1 MAPALSVRIKGGGV
15 AAACCQTL
23 LTQANVAFRREPA
36 PRPKVPAVMLS
47 PATQSLLTDVFGRRD
62 LLDGLHLVR
71 RRMVTW
77 GSGDLVALPH
87 SAVVVS
93 EEELLL
99 RLAAAT
105 PAGEVIGEG
114 DGSSDGLTATWTIQ
128 ASGSMSGAAPLRDF
142 GSRPAT
148 AAQVKLTA
156 AADSQACSMEAVT
169 DGWLFLVPSGG
180 ETAWLLAAGGPVET
194 LLSQSRQISPQI
206 DRVIANGGS
215 FPSHPRIAESLCAA
229 GDGGAPG
236 FLACGSAAIA
246 FDPLCGDGT
255 GHAVREAILACAI
268 ARAQQ
273 LQTAPD
279 DLLWEYRL
287 RLWSGFKRHL
297 EHCHEFYSTGGSSD
311 WWKAQCAAIEEG
323 LRWMATQR
331 SPIPLGRYRLNGFS
345 LERSAT

>member
-1 MAPALSVRIKGGGV
+1 
-15 AAACCQTL
+15 
-23 LTQANVAFRREPA
+23 
-36 PRPKVPAVMLS
+36 
-47 PATQSLLTDVFGRRD
+47 LLTDVFGRRD

-71 RRMVTW
+71 RRMVSW

-93 EEELLL
+93 EEELLR

-105 PAGEVIGEG
+105 PASEVMGEG
-114 DGSSDGLTATWTIQ
+114 GGNTDGSAATWTIQ
-128 ASGSMSGAAPLRDF
+128 ASGTMGDAAPLREF
-142 GSRPAT
+142 GSRPAM
-148 AAQVKLTA
+148 AAQVKLTDQ
-156 AADSQACSMEAVT
+156 ADTQACSMEAVV
-169 DGWLFLVPSGG
+169 DGWLFLVPSGV

-206 DRVIANGGS
+206 ESVIAGGGS
-215 FPSHPRIAESLCAA
+215 FPSHPRIAESLC
-229 GDGGAPG
+229 APG

-268 ARAQQ
+268 TRAQQ

-297 EHCHEFYSTGGSSD
+297 EHCHEFYSTGGTSD

-331 SPIPLGRYRLNGFS
+331 SPVPLGRYRLNGFS
-345 LERSAT
+345 LERSAA

>member
-15 AAACCQTL
+15 AAACCQAL
-23 LTQANVAFRREPA
+23 LIQANVDFRRDPA

-47 PATQSLLTDVFGRRD
+47 PATQSLLTDVFDRRD
-62 LLDGLHLVR
+62 LLAGLHVVR

-87 SAVVVS
+87 AAVVVS
-93 EEELLL
+93 EEELLQ

-105 PAGEVIGEG
+105 PAGDAEG
-114 DGSSDGLTATWTIQ
+114 KDGNTDGSAETWTIQ
-128 ASGSMSGAAPLRDF
+128 ASGSMGGAVPLLEF
-142 GSRPAT
+142 GSRPAI
-148 AAQVKLTA
+148 AAQVRLTA
-156 AADSQACSMEAVT
+156 TADTQACSMEAVV
-169 DGWLFLVPSGG
+169 DGWLFLVPSGM
-180 ETAWLLAAGGPVET
+180 ETAWLLAAGGSVEM

-206 DRVIANGGS
+206 DCVMASGGS
-215 FPSHPRIAESLCAA
+215 FPSHPRISESLC
-229 GDGGAPG
+229 APG

-268 ARAQQ
+268 TRAHG
-273 LQTAPD
+273 LETAPD

-297 EHCHEFYSTGGSSD
+297 EHCHEFYSTGGTSD

-323 LRWMATQR
+323 LRWMGTQR
-331 SPIPLGRYRLNGFS
+331 SPVPLGRYRLNGFS
-345 LERSAT
+345 LERSAV